1 MQLAVEEKCEFLPFL
16 SPKKVWNSSCLPFC
30 NLVIHLVKFILKI
43 EFKVNGANYVWYM
56 NLRFMLKM
64 EKSALWSS
72 AKQSRFVCNL
82 NVSFIVLCL
91 DIIVN

>member
-1 MQLAVEEKCEFLPFL
+1 MVPI
-16 SPKKVWNSSCLPFC
+16 N
-30 NLVIHLVKFILKI
+30 
-43 EFKVNGANYVWYM
+43 VWYM